1 MNKLYKCLDH
11 KNKHYHFEYD
21 QLKITWNGFIYIPG
35 IASGQTSIQYFLAKA
50 KEKLKKLETTSLINY
65 LKEYLWQLE
74 GQYFIAISLNQ
85 ELLIRPQW
93 HVPLFLQQKGCIPFI
108 FSPHKQ

>member
-1 MNKLYKCLDH
+1 MFLDH

-65 LKEYLWQLE
+65 LKEYLW
-74 GQYFIAISLNQ
+74 
-85 ELLIRPQW
+85 
-93 HVPLFLQQKGCIPFI
+93 
-108 FSPHKQ
+108 